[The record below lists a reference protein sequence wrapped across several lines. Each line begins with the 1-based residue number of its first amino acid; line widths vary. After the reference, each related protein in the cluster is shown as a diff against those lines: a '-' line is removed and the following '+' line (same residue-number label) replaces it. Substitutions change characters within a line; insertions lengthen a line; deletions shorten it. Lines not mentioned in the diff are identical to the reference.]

1 LDWAENLFVFSLERW
16 CDGGKYRM
24 GKRHTWRLKNRERK
38 RERLQEKEKEKK
50 TEKLGGGM
58 RNWKHWFAKE
68 RFKHPS

>member
-1 LDWAENLFVFSLERW
+1 
-16 CDGGKYRM
+16 M